1 MKPNSI
7 NHLKKRSFEQ
17 LFALVQDGQIPLS
30 IVLWNKHMSRFEGC
44 VCETKML
51 DRTLC
56 GFCLLSRLQSQGLS
70 QSSPETTAPYLDAA
84 QSISCYLGLQ
94 RNAGARLAA
103 E

>member
-1 MKPNSI
+1 MNTNSKYR
-7 NHLKKRSFEQ
+7 LKKQSFERV
-17 LFALVQDGQIPLS
+17 FALAQDGQIPLS

-44 VCETKML
+44 VCESKML

-70 QSSPETTAPYLDAA
+70 QPCPETTAPYLDAA

-94 RNAGARLAA
+94 RGAAARLAA